1 MKFQCVNELDQLS
14 FDDAGI
20 GSFHVEEKK
29 IEFTFQGALV
39 KAKNS
44 QNARYQDMYC
54 GEIVLQLENAEIARL
69 VKEGMKYYDAD
80 GNLQREIPDED
91 VPAPAQAAVLKR
103 LAKGTVFTVVHDDVK
118 EGYAAEFGIDVP
130 KWQGNFDFAK
140 AKSEGLKFAILRGA
154 YSTSKD
160 VKFIKRTGCP
170 WAACA
175 SRQRIVSPFYA

>member
-20 GSFHVEEKK
+20 GSFRVEEKK

-80 GNLQREIPDED
+80 GNLQSEIPDED
-91 VPAPAQAAVLKR
+91 VPAPAQDAVLKR

-130 KWQGNFDFAK
+130 KEDDAEEIDTFWLCVTYE
-140 AKSEGLKFAILRGA
+140 KSVAGWDR
-154 YSTSKD
+154 Y
-160 VKFIKRTGCP
+160 C
-170 WAACA
+170 
-175 SRQRIVSPFYA
+175 SPAEEN

>member
-54 GEIVLQLENAEIARL
+54 GEIVLQLENAEIARR
-69 VKEGMKYYDAD
+69 VEGGGEGGGGGGEGGGGVA
-80 GNLQREIPDED
+80 DED

-130 KWQGNFDFAK
+130 KEDDAEEIDTFWLCVTYE
-140 AKSEGLKFAILRGA
+140 KSVAGWDR
-154 YSTSKD
+154 Y
-160 VKFIKRTGCP
+160 C
-170 WAACA
+170 
-175 SRQRIVSPFYA
+175 SPAEEN